1 MYVVGQE
8 RLQAMQKTQQ
18 YSMLP
23 EGPIRRMRDPE
34 RQLCSPA
41 MPCQNSRNKSHVKG
55 DKVGFPRRCPTLGDG
70 LQSHPDAYVSTMLLQ
85 CMFWMRDAGRLDT
98 GLLCVGRNL
107 ENARYALA
115 SSLYTH
121 AQCASRQLLLSVR
134 SLIDR

>member
-1 MYVVGQE
+1 MYVLGQE
-8 RLQAMQKTQQ
+8 RLQAMQNTQQ
-18 YSMLP
+18 YNLLP
-23 EGPIRRMRDPE
+23 EGPIRRMHDPE

-41 MPCQNSRNKSHVKG
+41 MPCQNPRNKSHIKG
-55 DKVGFPRRCPTLGDG
+55 DKVGSHAGVRPSCGG
-70 LQSHPDAYVSTMLLQ
+70 LQSQPDAYVSTRLLQ

-107 ENARYALA
+107 ENARYALP

-121 AQCASRQLLLSVR
+121 AQCASRQLLLSVG